1 MELLIP
7 DYSLIAWA
15 AFCFIALLL
24 VVYAFIKLV
33 KNDSLTDSARLEW
46 ALIII
51 FVPILGAVL
60 YLRTHKPNKSKVRM

>member
-7 DYSLIAWA
+7 DYNLIAWA

-24 VVYAFIKLV
+24 IVYAFIKLV
-33 KNDSLTDSARLEW
+33 KNDNLTDSARREW
-46 ALIII
+46 ALIIL

-60 YLRTHKPNKSKVRM
+60 YLRAHKPKNSKA